1 MNAEIIN
8 IGDEILIGQIVNTNS
23 TWLAEK
29 LESIGLK
36 IRQITA
42 ISDDKLHIIEAL
54 DAAASKSNLVVITGG
69 LGPTEDDITKQT
81 LAEYFGT
88 KLVENQD
95 VLNDLKR
102 FIEARNLTMNK
113 LNIKQAELPESCTV
127 VRNTIGTAA
136 GMWFEKDETVFISM
150 PGVPFEMK
158 KMFEESF
165 MPMLLSHFKTP
176 EIVHFTV
183 QTYGIPESNLAELI
197 ADWEKNLP
205 KSVKLAYLPS
215 PERLRL
221 RLSTISTNVA
231 ETEQFMQSEYKKLR
245 AIIGNAIYDVGD
257 KYLHETIGDILR
269 EKNATLATAESC
281 TGGNISRLITSVSGS
296 SDYFKGAV
304 VAYSNEIKMSVLGVK
319 SETLQSFGAV
329 SEQTVKEMA
338 VGVMRLY
345 ETDYAISVSG
355 IAGPNGATDGK
366 PVGTTW
372 IAVADKNGVRAERF
386 VFGTQRD
393 TNIRRASSKALDMLR
408 KFILKLE

>member
-42 ISDDKLHIIEAL
+42 ISDDKSHIVEAL

-88 KLVENQD
+88 KLVENQE

-165 MPMLLSHFKTP
+165 MPMLQSHFKTP

-205 KSVKLAYLPS
+205 RYVKLAYLPS

-231 ETEQFMQSEYKKLR
+231 ETEQFMQSEYEKLR

-296 SDYFKGAV
+296 SVYFKGAV
-304 VAYSNEIKMSVLGVK
+304 VAYSNEIKMRVLGVK

-345 ETDYAISVSG
+345 ETNYAISVSG
-355 IAGPNGATDGK
+355 IAGTNGATDGK

-408 KFILKLE
+408 KFILNFE

>member
-29 LESIGLK
+29 LESIGFK

-42 ISDDKLHIIEAL
+42 ISDDKSHIVEAL

-88 KLVENQD
+88 KLVENQE

-231 ETEQFMQSEYKKLR
+231 ETEQFMQSEYEKLR

>member
-42 ISDDKLHIIEAL
+42 ISDDKSHIVEAL

-88 KLVENQD
+88 KLVENQE

-165 MPMLLSHFKTP
+165 MPMLQSHFKTP
-176 EIVHFTV
+176 EIVHFTI
-183 QTYGIPESNLAELI
+183 QTYGMPESNLAELI

-205 KSVKLAYLPS
+205 RYVKLAYLPS

-231 ETEQFMQSEYKKLR
+231 ETEQFMQSEYEKLR

-296 SDYFKGAV
+296 SVYFKGAV
-304 VAYSNEIKMSVLGVK
+304 VAYSNEIKMRVLGVK

-345 ETDYAISVSG
+345 ETNYAISVSG
-355 IAGPNGATDGK
+355 IAGTNGATDGK

-408 KFILKLE
+408 KFILNLE

>member
-1 MNAEIIN
+1 
-8 IGDEILIGQIVNTNS
+8 
-23 TWLAEK
+23 
-29 LESIGLK
+29 
-36 IRQITA
+36 
-42 ISDDKLHIIEAL
+42 
-54 DAAASKSNLVVITGG
+54 
-69 LGPTEDDITKQT
+69 
-81 LAEYFGT
+81 
-88 KLVENQD
+88 
-95 VLNDLKR
+95 
-102 FIEARNLTMNK
+102 
-113 LNIKQAELPESCTV
+113 
-127 VRNTIGTAA
+127 
-136 GMWFEKDETVFISM
+136 
-150 PGVPFEMK
+150 
-158 KMFEESF
+158 
-165 MPMLLSHFKTP
+165 
-176 EIVHFTV
+176 VHFTI

-205 KSVKLAYLPS
+205 RYVKLAYLPS

-231 ETEQFMQSEYKKLR
+231 ETEQFMQSEYEKLR

-296 SDYFKGAV
+296 SVYFKGAV
-304 VAYSNEIKMSVLGVK
+304 VAYSNEIKMRVLGVK

-345 ETDYAISVSG
+345 ETNYAISVSG

-408 KFILKLE
+408 KFILNFE

>member
-88 KLVENQD
+88 KLVENQE

-165 MPMLLSHFKTP
+165 MPMLQSHFKTP

-205 KSVKLAYLPS
+205 RYVKLAYLPS

-221 RLSTISTNVA
+221 RLSTISANVA
-231 ETEQFMQSEYKKLR
+231 ETEQFMQSEYEKLR

-345 ETDYAISVSG
+345 ETNYAISVSG

>member
-36 IRQITA
+36 VRQITA
-42 ISDDKLHIIEAL
+42 ISDDKAHIIEAL
-54 DAAASKSNLVVITGG
+54 DRASSKSNLVVITGG
-69 LGPTEDDITKQT
+69 LGPTEDDITKKT

-88 KLVENQD
+88 KLVENQE
-95 VLNDLKR
+95 VLAHLKT
-102 FIEARNLTMNK
+102 FIEARNLTLNA

-127 VRNTIGTAA
+127 IPNIIGTAA
-136 GMWFEKDETVFISM
+136 GMWFEKGNTIFISM

-165 MPMLLSHFKTP
+165 MPMLQSHFKTP
-176 EIVHFTV
+176 EIVHFTI

-197 ADWEKNLP
+197 ADWERNLP
-205 KSVKLAYLPS
+205 KTVKLAYLPS

-221 RLSTISTNVA
+221 RLSTISTDKA
-231 ETEQFMQSEYKKLR
+231 ETEQFMLAEYEKLR
-245 AIIGNAIYDVGD
+245 GIIGNAIYAVGD

-269 EKNATLATAESC
+269 EKHATLSTAESC
-281 TGGNISRLITSVSGS
+281 TGGNISRLITSISRS

-304 VAYSNEIKMSVLGVK
+304 VAYSNDIKMRILGVE
-319 SETLQSFGAV
+319 SETLKNFGAV

-408 KFILKLE
+408 KFILNLE